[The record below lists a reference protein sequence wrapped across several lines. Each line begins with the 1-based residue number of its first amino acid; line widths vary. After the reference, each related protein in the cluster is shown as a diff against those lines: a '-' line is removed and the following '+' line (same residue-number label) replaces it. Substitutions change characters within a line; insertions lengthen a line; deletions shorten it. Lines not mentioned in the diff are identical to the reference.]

1 MITYTCGGDKEAN
14 EKNLTGLRRV
24 RKHMAIVLDEY
35 GGTAGLVTSEELA
48 EEVVGR
54 LTDEWVDEP
63 PQVAAV
69 GGDAFEIDAQS
80 RIDEVNEALGVHLP
94 LSPDYETVAGF
105 ILFQIRHIP
114 KVGEVIQFGSAT
126 PGAGRNL
133 RLTVSQ
139 MIGPKIE
146 RLQVELVEPETR
158 GSEPD
163 G

>member
-1 MITYTCGGDKEAN
+1 
-14 EKNLTGLRRV
+14 
-24 RKHMAIVLDEY
+24 MAIVLDEY

-105 ILFQIRHIP
+105 ILF
-114 KVGEVIQFGSAT
+114 
-126 PGAGRNL
+126 
-133 RLTVSQ
+133 
-139 MIGPKIE
+139 
-146 RLQVELVEPETR
+146 
-158 GSEPD
+158 
-163 G
+163 

>member
-1 MITYTCGGDKEAN
+1 
-14 EKNLTGLRRV
+14 
-24 RKHMAIVLDEY
+24 
-35 GGTAGLVTSEELA
+35 
-48 EEVVGR
+48 
-54 LTDEWVDEP
+54 
-63 PQVAAV
+63 
-69 GGDAFEIDAQS
+69 
-80 RIDEVNEALGVHLP
+80 
-94 LSPDYETVAGF
+94 VAGF

-133 RLTVSQ
+133 RLTVAQ